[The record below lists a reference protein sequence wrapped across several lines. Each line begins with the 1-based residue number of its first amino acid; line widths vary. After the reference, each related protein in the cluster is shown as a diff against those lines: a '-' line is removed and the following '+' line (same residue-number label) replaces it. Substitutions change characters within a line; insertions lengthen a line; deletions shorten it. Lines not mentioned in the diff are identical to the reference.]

1 MTGGCERDEGALE
14 SRGGVTRGDWL
25 LQAAD
30 IGFETWPVDQS
41 STEDGQVGEGRRD
54 SCLVVGFQIFKDLS
68 ELSG

>member
-1 MTGGCERDEGALE
+1 M
-14 SRGGVTRGDWL
+14 TRGDWL

-41 STEDGQVGEGRRD
+41 STEDGQVDEGRRD
-54 SCLVVGFQIFKDLS
+54 SGLVVGFQIFKDLS